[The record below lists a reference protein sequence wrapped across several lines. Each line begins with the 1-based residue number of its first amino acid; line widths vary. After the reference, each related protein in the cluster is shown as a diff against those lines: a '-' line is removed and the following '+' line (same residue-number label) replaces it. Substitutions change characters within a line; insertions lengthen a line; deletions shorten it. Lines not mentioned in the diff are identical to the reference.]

1 MNQLKEQTSLKA
13 VKAAIRENM
22 AAMGYFNKPKVKV
35 HKSKKAYKRVK
46 QFKRIDEL

>member
-1 MNQLKEQTSLKA
+1 MNQQQSTSDKA
-13 VKAAIRENM
+13 VKKALRDNM
-22 AAMGYFNKPKVKV
+22 VAMGYFNKAKVQV